1 MLMIILQ
8 GLLMALGTAFLVSR
22 FMDYNTSE
30 TSNITH

>member
-22 FMDYNTSE
+22 FMEYNMSDTTNTS
-30 TSNITH
+30 N

>member
-22 FMDYNTSE
+22 FMEYNMNDAS
-30 TSNITH
+30 

>member
-22 FMDYNTSE
+22 FMEYNLSEASNTS
-30 TSNITH
+30 N